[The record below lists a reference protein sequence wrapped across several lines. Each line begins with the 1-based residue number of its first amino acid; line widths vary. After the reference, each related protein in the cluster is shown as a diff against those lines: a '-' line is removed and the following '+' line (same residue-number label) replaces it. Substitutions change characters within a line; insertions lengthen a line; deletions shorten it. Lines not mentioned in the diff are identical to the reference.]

1 MDDMSDLP
9 LELQQQIKNFR
20 AEQCK
25 KKKEAI
31 TSNFILVSFAN
42 ENEWVDTNNIYE
54 GHLSFDIPSI
64 IESKVIEFPEPIDT
78 PEKIA
83 EIKKIIGKKNISI
96 ISWKRLE

>member
-20 AEQCK
+20 DDQRK
-25 KKKEAI
+25 RKKETI
-31 TSNFILVSFAN
+31 TSNFILVSFAYDSLY
-42 ENEWVDTNNIYE
+42 VDTNDIYE
-54 GHLSFDIPSI
+54 EHLGFEMPSI

-78 PEKIA
+78 QEKIA
-83 EIKKIIGKKNISI
+83 KIKKIIGKKEISI

>member
-25 KKKEAI
+25 KKKETI

-42 ENEWVDTNNIYE
+42 ENAWVYTEEIWERY
-54 GHLSFDIPSI
+54 LSFKIPSI

-83 EIKKIIGKKNISI
+83 EIKKIIGKKDISI

>member
-25 KKKEAI
+25 KKKETI

-42 ENEWVDTNNIYE
+42 ENAWVYTEDIME
-54 GHLSFDIPSI
+54 SRLDFKIPSI
-64 IESKVIEFPEPIDT
+64 IESKFIEFPEPIDT

-83 EIKKIIGKKNISI
+83 EIKKIIGKKDISI
-96 ISWKRLE
+96 IS